1 LFHEFPKV
9 ILMELLTLLPV
20 CIYLLDIFYELFY
33 MNFCC
38 VLFSYIVGYILFGF
52 VFLMSHLVS
61 SLMNMAK
68 LSQLA
73 KICYMCIKVSRKINL
88 FVNFLKVL
96 WTFFIFLWTFW
107 IFYELFLNFFE
118 LFEYFT
124 NFWMFYEL
132 FEGFMNLFLF
142 FMNFLNILRTF
153 ESFMNFLNVLWNFWM
168 FYELFDFYELFE
180 YFMNFLI
187 FLNFFV
193 FYELFESFIQGVLTI
208 RTHKK
213 VSKRTYTKFFACFFG
228 F

>member
-1 LFHEFPKV
+1 MFHEFPKV

-107 IFYELFLNFFE
+107 IFYELFLNFFWTFWIFYELLNVLWTFWRFYELIFIFYE

-124 NFWMFYEL
+124 NFWKFYEL
-132 FEGFMNLFLF
+132 FECFMK
-142 FMNFLNILRTF
+142 
-153 ESFMNFLNVLWNFWM
+153 FLNVLWTFWFLWTFWI
-168 FYELFDFYELFE
+168 FYELSDFSELFC
-180 YFMNFLI
+180 FLWTFWI
-187 FLNFFV
+187 FYTGGVDDKNTQK
-193 FYELFESFIQGVLTI
+193 SF
-208 RTHKK
+208 
-213 VSKRTYTKFFACFFG
+213 
-228 F
+228 